1 MASFPPYRAQVVTEI
16 PVTTRP
22 QREEALAVAGYNA
35 FNLPASMVTIDLL
48 TDSGTGAVSTAQEAA
63 ATAADRS
70 YAGSRSFFRFQ
81 SALNDLTRYPRI
93 LPVHQGRAAERILF
107 SSVLS
112 AGKLSL
118 SNTHFDTTRANVE
131 LLGAVAVD
139 LPCPEF
145 HDLDSAEPFKG
156 NIDLGALA
164 RYLDGPDA
172 DRIGMVLI
180 TITNNGG
187 GGQPV
192 SMANLAEASRL
203 CRARGVPFF
212 LDAARFAENAWL
224 VVQREKAFQ
233 DRTPREV
240 AREAFALADGC
251 VASLK
256 KDGISPMGAF
266 IGLNDTELAQRCET
280 NLIATEG
287 FRTYGGLGAHD
298 LERVAKGVE
307 EVLDPNY
314 LRARAMEASHL
325 AGEITQAGVD
335 IVQPP
340 GIHALYLNAG
350 RLLSHLPPSLFP
362 GHALACELYLRG
374 GIRCAE
380 LGSLYLGTLNEKNEL
395 VTAAPFELVRIAL
408 PRRVYSRAHFDY
420 VADVLAEIAKDPAR
434 VPGHRIVEAPA
445 TLRHFNLRTEPALPL
460 PTPRSSHASPG
471 GSTRSC
477 SNHDP
482 ARHT

>member
-1 MASFPPYRAQVVTEI
+1 MPTFPPYRAQVVAKI
-16 PVTTRP
+16 PITTRP
-22 QREEALAVAGYNA
+22 ERERALAAAGYNA
-35 FNLPASMVTIDLL
+35 FNLPANMVTIDLL

-63 ATAADRS
+63 AVAADRS
-70 YAGSRSFFRFQ
+70 YAGSDSFFRFR
-81 SALNDLTRYPRI
+81 SALSELTHYPHI
-93 LPVHQGRAAERILF
+93 LPVHQGRAAERVLF

-112 AGKLSL
+112 PGRLSL

-131 LLGAVAVD
+131 LLGAEARD
-139 LPCPEF
+139 LPCAEF
-145 HDLDSAEPFKG
+145 GDLDSFEPFKG
-156 NIDLGALA
+156 NIDLAAVEQL
-164 RYLDGPDA
+164 LTGPEA

-192 SMANLAEASRL
+192 SMANLTAASRL
-203 CRARGVPFF
+203 CRAHGVPIF

-224 VVQREKAFQ
+224 VIQRESGYQ
-233 DRTPREV
+233 DKTPREV
-240 AREAFALADGC
+240 AEEAFGLVDGC

-266 IGLNDTELAQRCET
+266 IGLNDAELAQRCET

-298 LERVAKGVE
+298 LDRVAQGLQ

-314 LRARAMEASHL
+314 LEARAAEAARL
-325 AGEITQAGVD
+325 AQQANDAGVD

-350 RLLSHLPPSLFP
+350 RLLPHLPASRFP
-362 GHALACELYLRG
+362 GHALACELYLAG
-374 GIRCAE
+374 GIRCVE
-380 LGSLYLGTLNEKNEL
+380 LGSLYLGSLDEHNEL

-408 PRRVYSRAHFDY
+408 PRRVYTQGHFDY
-420 VADVLAEIAKDPAR
+420 VAEVLADIAKDPGR
-434 VPGHRIVEAPA
+434 VPGYRIVEAPA
-445 TLRHFNLRTEPALPL
+445 TLRHFNLRMAPA
-460 PTPRSSHASPG
+460 
-471 GSTRSC
+471 
-477 SNHDP
+477 
-482 ARHT
+482 

>member
-1 MASFPPYRAQVVTEI
+1 MRNFPPYRAQVVAEI
-16 PVTTRP
+16 PITTRP
-22 QREEALAVAGYNA
+22 QRERALAAAGYNA
-35 FNLPASMVTIDLL
+35 FNLPANVVTIDLL

-63 ATAADRS
+63 AVAADRS
-70 YAGSRSFFRFQ
+70 YAGSDSFFRFR
-81 SALNDLTRYPRI
+81 SALSELTHYPHI
-93 LPVHQGRAAERILF
+93 LPVHQGRAAERVLF

-112 AGKLSL
+112 PGKLSL

-131 LLGAVAVD
+131 LLGAEARD
-139 LPCPEF
+139 LPCAEF
-145 HDLDSAEPFKG
+145 GDLDSLEPFKG
-156 NIDLGALA
+156 NIDLAAVEQL
-164 RYLDGPDA
+164 LTGPEA

-192 SMANLAEASRL
+192 SMANLTAASRL
-203 CRARGVPFF
+203 CRAHGVPIF

-224 VVQREKAFQ
+224 VIQRESGYQ
-233 DRTPREV
+233 NRTPREV
-240 AREAFALADGC
+240 AEEAFGLVDGC

-266 IGLNDTELAQRCET
+266 IGLNDAELAQRCET

-298 LERVAKGVE
+298 LDRVAKGLQ

-314 LRARAMEASHL
+314 LGARAAEAARL
-325 AGEITQAGVD
+325 AQQANDAGVD

-350 RLLSHLPPSLFP
+350 RLLPHLPAGRFP
-362 GHALACELYLRG
+362 GHALACELYLAG
-374 GIRCAE
+374 GIRCVE
-380 LGSLYLGTLNEKNEL
+380 LGSLYLGTLDEHNEL

-408 PRRVYSRAHFDY
+408 PRRVYTQGHYDY
-420 VADVLAEIAKDPAR
+420 VAEVLADIAKDPGR
-434 VPGHRIVEAPA
+434 VPGYRIVDAPA
-445 TLRHFNLRTEPALPL
+445 TLRHFNLRMAPA
-460 PTPRSSHASPG
+460 
-471 GSTRSC
+471 
-477 SNHDP
+477 
-482 ARHT
+482 

>member
-1 MASFPPYRAQVVTEI
+1 MRTFPPYRAQVVAAI
-16 PVTTRP
+16 PITTRP
-22 QREEALAVAGYNA
+22 QREQALAAAGYNA
-35 FNLPASMVTIDLL
+35 FNLPANVVTIDLL

-63 ATAADRS
+63 AVAADRS
-70 YAGSRSFFRFQ
+70 YAGSDSFFRFR
-81 SALNDLTRYPRI
+81 SALSELTHYPHI
-93 LPVHQGRAAERILF
+93 LPVHQGRAAERVLF

-112 AGKLSL
+112 PGKLSL

-131 LLGAVAVD
+131 LLGAEARD
-139 LPCPEF
+139 LPCAEF
-145 HDLDSAEPFKG
+145 GNLDSLEPFKG
-156 NIDLGALA
+156 NIDLAAVEQL
-164 RYLDGPDA
+164 LTGPEA
-172 DRIGMVLI
+172 DRVGMVLI

-192 SMANLAEASRL
+192 SMANLAAASRL
-203 CRARGVPFF
+203 CRTHGVPIF

-224 VVQREKAFQ
+224 VIQREAGYQ
-233 DRTPREV
+233 DKTPREV
-240 AREAFALADGC
+240 AEEAFGLVDGC

-298 LERVAKGVE
+298 LDRVATGLQ

-314 LRARAMEASHL
+314 LSARTAEAARL
-325 AGEITQAGVD
+325 AQQANNAGVD

-350 RLLSHLPPSLFP
+350 RLLPHLPASRFP
-362 GHALACELYLRG
+362 GHALACELYLEG
-374 GIRCAE
+374 GIRCVE
-380 LGSLYLGTLNEKNEL
+380 LGSLYLGSLDEHNEL

-408 PRRVYSRAHFDY
+408 PRRVYTQAHFDY
-420 VADVLAEIAKDPAR
+420 VAEVLADIAKHPER
-434 VPGHRIVEAPA
+434 VPGYRIVDAPA
-445 TLRHFNLRTEPALPL
+445 TLRHFNLRMAPV
-460 PTPRSSHASPG
+460 
-471 GSTRSC
+471 
-477 SNHDP
+477 
-482 ARHT
+482 